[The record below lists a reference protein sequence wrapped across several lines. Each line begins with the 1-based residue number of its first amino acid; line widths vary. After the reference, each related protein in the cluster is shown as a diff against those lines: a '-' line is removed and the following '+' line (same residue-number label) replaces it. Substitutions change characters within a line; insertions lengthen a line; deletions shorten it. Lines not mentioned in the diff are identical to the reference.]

1 MKITV
6 TGDGGW
12 GTTLALLLCRKGHDV
27 TLWGVFRDHIEDMQ
41 RTRLNSKFLAG
52 VRLDDELNLEWDL
65 EKALSGSEMV
75 LLASPSEYMRETC
88 AKVQKYLTGSQ
99 IIVSVSKGIETSTL
113 KRMSEVIREILG
125 GDTPLVVLSGPS
137 LAMEVARG
145 IPTMVTVSSNDLELA
160 KKVQQVFITEKFR
173 VYTSDD
179 MLGVELG
186 GSLKNVIAIA
196 AGIIDGM
203 QLGANTKSGLVTRG
217 LAEITRL
224 GTAMGADPKTFA
236 GLSGLGDLIT
246 TCVSDLSRNHWFGM
260 ELGKGVAAEKAL
272 SSTEM
277 VVEGVRTAEAAHKLA
292 QKYSV
297 EMPIT
302 EKIYSVIYKGEDP
315 VAAIRELMTRKP
327 KAETGTTA

>member
-27 TLWGVFRDHIEDMQ
+27 TLWGVFRDHIEDMR
-41 RTRLNSKFLAG
+41 RTRLNSKFLSG
-52 VRLDDELNLEWDL
+52 VRLDDELKLESEL
-65 EKALSGSEMV
+65 EKALSGAEIV

-88 AKVQKYLTGSQ
+88 ARVRKFLRGPE
-99 IIVSVSKGIETSTL
+99 IIVSVSKGIESDSL

-125 GDTPLVVLSGPS
+125 ADTPLAVLSGPS

-145 IPTMVTVSSNDLELA
+145 IPTMVTASSSDLEIA
-160 KKVQQVFITEKFR
+160 EKVQQVFITEKFR

-203 QLGANTKSGLVTRG
+203 QLGANTKAGLVTRG

-224 GTAMGADPKTFA
+224 GTAMGANPETFA

-246 TCVSDLSRNHWFGM
+246 TCVSDLSRNHWFGK
-260 ELGKGVAAEKAL
+260 ELGRGVAAEKAL

-277 VVEGVRTAEAAHKLA
+277 VVEGVRTAQAAHKLA

-302 EKIYSVIYKGEDP
+302 EKIYSVIYEGKDP

-327 KAETGTTA
+327 KSETEITA